1 MAADTPATVAA
12 KFSLTVK
19 QLIDAN
25 KHAFDN
31 LRLGLLHSAAAQ
43 HSAPCCDPQWS
54 RLAVP
59 VSVLVVH

>member
-31 LRLGLLHSAAAQ
+31 LRLGLLHSAPAQ
-43 HSAPCCDPQWS
+43 HSAPCCG
-54 RLAVP
+54 LAWQVP